1 MRIYAV
7 YEISDPRAVNQEPVL
22 VPEGF
27 SWTALLFAP
36 WWTLWHRM
44 WPVAFVVWATL
55 LGLAFLPPFASQ
67 WVAGGDLLSS
77 LGSVTLLVVMGLVGN
92 DLRAWWLNI
101 SGYELSGVVGGR
113 NVAEAE
119 QRYFTAMG
127 PSFYRL

>member
-7 YEISDPRAVNQEPVL
+7 YEINDPNAANQDPVL

-27 SWTALLFAP
+27 SWTALLLAP
-36 WWTLWHRM
+36 LWTLWHRM
-44 WPVAFVVWATL
+44 WPVAFVVWAAM
-55 LGLAFLPPFASQ
+55 LGMGFLPQFASQ
-67 WVAGGDLLSS
+67 WVTGSDLLSS
-77 LGSVTLLVVMGLVGN
+77 LGFLTLIVVMGLVGN
-92 DLRAWWLNI
+92 DLRGWWLTI
-101 SGYELSGVVGGR
+101 LGYELSEVVGGR